1 MLDAIMKVSV
11 LSAAVLLTACAWRPQ
26 PVEAKK
32 ALADAIENNS
42 TLVVPRSVT
51 SALHR
56 SGDSRLTAPAEKRR
70 FRIDARDIDAKEFFT
85 SLVGQSRYSFV
96 VHPDVSGTITLS
108 LRNVTLSDVLNAVA
122 DTYGYDIQRRG
133 GIIYVYPS
141 RSTTSF
147 SRGRATPASTSRRA
161 ASRMT
166 TVTAP
171 RHHRPP
177 RPRHPAPTAT
187 APEPT

>member
-1 MLDAIMKVSV
+1 MLDSVIKVSV
-11 LSAAVLLTACAWRPQ
+11 LSAAVLLTACSGHVDPT
-26 PVEAKK
+26 EAKK
-32 ALADAIENNS
+32 TLSDAIENNS

-56 SGDSRLTAPAEKRR
+56 SGDTRITAPAEKRR

-108 LRNVTLSDVLNAVA
+108 LRNVTLGDVLNAVA

-133 GIIYVYPS
+133 GIIYVYPAGV
-141 RSTTSF
+141 RSETFEVNYLLLARQGNS
-147 SRGRATPASTSRRA
+147 SINVILLRI
-161 ASRMT
+161 
-166 TVTAP
+166 
-171 RHHRPP
+171 
-177 RPRHPAPTAT
+177 
-187 APEPT
+187 